1 MPLVGAFVV
10 AIGMTQYP
18 GATLMRLGEAVAAAT
33 PDAAMVL
40 AATAL
45 ALAVAS
51 WSVPRVVAGAHG
63 WIRSLPVDT
72 GAHRRA
78 LATAIAVTIGPVTL
92 LAATVL
98 VEAIVQSGHWNGA
111 RFVALIPFSFG
122 AAYAVL
128 PLRRGLIAAPPAACG
143 AAISIAG
150 GWGYVAAGSV
160 LVVLAEAI
168 GGAAKPVRKGRLRGA
183 SAAWALPSRISLRAL
198 GMGIIGAWAA
208 GAVPLLA
215 GALFLMNNEL
225 PAPLAGRGARGAMA
239 VALVVTLAALADR
252 LALHRPAWPWA
263 RSLPWTSRR
272 RAAEDAVLL
281 ALLAS
286 PVWIAG
292 MLIDPI
298 AALTAGAAIPLA
310 AVRASAAMRHDG
322 AGRATAAVG
331 FLVEGVLASLVV
343 ALVPWLV
350 VLAAAVTPW
359 ALRDAAR
366 REARWKVSRWTA
378 IHHLSSGDPGSWT
391 GR

>member
-1 MPLVGAFVV
+1 
-10 AIGMTQYP
+10 
-18 GATLMRLGEAVAAAT
+18 
-33 PDAAMVL
+33 
-40 AATAL
+40 
-45 ALAVAS
+45 VAS
-51 WSVPRVVAGAHG
+51 WSVRRVVAGSNG

-78 LATAIAVTIGPVTL
+78 LATGIAVSVGPVTL
-92 LAATVL
+92 MAAALLA
-98 VEAIVQSGHWNGA
+98 EAIVQSGLWNGA

-128 PLRRGLIAAPPAACG
+128 PLRRGVIAAPLGACG

-150 GWGYVAAGSV
+150 GWSYVATGSV
-160 LVVLAEAI
+160 LVVLAEAT
-168 GGAAKPVRKGRLRGA
+168 GGAAKPLRKARLHGA
-183 SAAWALPSRISLRAL
+183 SAAWALPARISLRAV
-198 GMGIIGAWAA
+198 GMGVLGAWAA

-215 GALFLMNNEL
+215 GALFLANNDL
-225 PAPLAGRGARGAMA
+225 PAPLAGRGARFSMA

-252 LALHRPAWPWA
+252 LALHRPAWPWS

-272 RAAEDAVLL
+272 RVAEDAVLF
-281 ALLAS
+281 AVLAS
-286 PVWIAG
+286 PVGIAG
-292 MLIDPI
+292 MRIDPM

-310 AVRASAAMRHDG
+310 ALRASAAMRHGG
-322 AGRATAAVG
+322 AGRATATG
-331 FLVEGVLASLVV
+331 GLLVEGVLMSLVV
-343 ALVPWLV
+343 ALAPWLV
-350 VLAAAVTPW
+350 VLAAALTPW